1 MVVDDALM
9 NVHGTARFFFHR
21 LRHERGIHVVPQC
34 GFACGSFE
42 KKCLV
47 RDLDRITMH
56 QVDLH
61 LGRTCFVIECL
72 KRDIEDFA
80 VVV

>member
-1 MVVDDALM
+1 
-9 NVHGTARFFFHR
+9 
-21 LRHERGIHVVPQC
+21 
-34 GFACGSFE
+34 
-42 KKCLV
+42 
-47 RDLDRITMH
+47 MH

-61 LGRTCFVIECL
+61 LGCTCFVIERL